1 MKNSIKKSL
10 KFAGACSGL
19 ALAAFAAPA
28 LAQDGSADE
37 AAEEQGGI
45 TTIIVTAQRR
55 EESVQDVPIAIS
67 AFNQETLEQRGI
79 GTALE
84 VAQFVPNLV
93 GLNNTGLGTANA
105 YYLRGIGNTES
116 IATFD
121 PPIGTYVD
129 DIYLSR
135 QNANNLSFFDV
146 ARVEVL
152 RGPQG
157 TLFGRNTT
165 GGAVNVFLAEPG
177 DEVAGYAE
185 IGYGSYD
192 RKMARASVDIPLAET
207 FAIKL
212 SGYWQNDDGYAK
224 NTFTGERTNENDGW
238 GVRLGLRGELS
249 DTARWTGSY
258 IHTYADSANLLNF
271 DCDPLDPSNC
281 DGRFVTT
288 GLTNDGNFTS
298 PIFGDLLTGDKN
310 GYGLG
315 NQARMNFIS
324 SNFEFEL
331 SPDWSVNF
339 ITGFVDIN
347 QKFALDFADGRGLP
361 GIATPIPALF
371 LPQAAPTDPL
381 VPTRFTYG
389 GFTIANQ
396 GSHTQFTQEV
406 KFNGS
411 LADGLL
417 DLVGGVYY
425 FHEDNRTD
433 FGDIFSL
440 NLVIP
445 PPHGFSL
452 LLADRVI
459 KNKAEAWAGYVQADL
474 NITDQ
479 LTLTA
484 GIRYTDEE
492 KTFDVR
498 DNRNRLGGGLCL
510 GPAQFGPS
518 TCLDTENLSVNVI
531 PRDANGA
538 PTGPAVPVA
547 IPTKQSVGIWT
558 PRFAINYEMND
569 DVLLFASATR
579 GFKSGG
585 WNARGTA
592 PAELL
597 PFNPEFAW
605 SYEAGFKAD
614 LFDRMVRLNVTGFWL
629 DVGNLQTPSAFTKP
643 DGSLAFITRNFA
655 DYRNKGIEVELQVAP
670 TDGLNLFAA
679 IGYQDD
685 KYIIDRDA
693 PAYDEYGIQSVAAQ
707 QAACLAELAADLL
720 PGGPTGATD
729 PRRFD
734 TAPNCGTGIVSPDGS
749 IAEPVRTPEW
759 TVALGASY
767 DAELGDLTLTPAI
780 NANWR
785 AESEVGTSQV
795 TLYDSPVTGDVTG
808 ITYPGNIQ
816 GLGNRVVP
824 ASGSFS
830 DDRWI
835 VNASLT
841 LSSVSGWSL
850 IAECKNCFDE
860 ESVESALANYS
871 YLNSPRTWTLR
882 AKFEF

>member
-1 MKNSIKKSL
+1 MTLRSSKSL
-10 KFAGACSGL
+10 ALAGTCSAL
-19 ALAAFAAPA
+19 ALAAFASPA
-28 LAQDGSADE
+28 MAQDDAAPQE
-37 AAEEQGGI
+37 AEEQSGVS
-45 TTIIVTAQRR
+45 TIIVTAQRR

-146 ARVEVL
+146 ERVEVL

-192 RKMARASVDIPLAET
+192 RKLARASIDIPLAET

-212 SGYWQNDDGYAK
+212 SGYWQNDDGWAK
-224 NTFTGERTNENDGW
+224 NVITGERTNENDGW

-271 DCDPLDPSNC
+271 DCDPLAAQELNIPDDC
-281 DGRFVTT
+281 DGRFVAT
-288 GLTNDGNFTS
+288 GMTENGNFTNA
-298 PIFGDLLTGDKN
+298 FLGDLLTGRKN
-310 GYGLG
+310 DFGLG
-315 NQARMNFIS
+315 NQTRMNFVS

-331 SPDWSVNF
+331 SPEWSVN
-339 ITGFVDIN
+339 IISGFVDIG

-361 GIATPIPALF
+361 STSNPIP
-371 LPQAAPTDPL
+371 P
-381 VPTRFTYG
+381 VIGFTYG
-389 GFTIANQ
+389 GFTIAND
-396 GSHTQFTQEV
+396 GEHTQYTQEI
-406 KFNGS
+406 KLNGS
-411 LADGLL
+411 LGDGLI

-425 FHEDNRTD
+425 FKEENRTD

-440 NLVIP
+440 PIVFPLP
-445 PPHGFSL
+445 DGYPL

-459 KNKAEAWAGYVQADL
+459 NNEAEAWAGYVQADV
-474 NITDQ
+474 NVTDQ

-492 KTFDVR
+492 KTFDIR
-498 DNRNRLGGGLCL
+498 DNRNRLGGNLCI
-510 GPAQFGPS
+510 GPGQFGPS
-518 TCLDTENLSVNVI
+518 TCIDTANLSVNVT
-531 PRDANGA
+531 PRDAAGN
-538 PTGPAVPVA
+538 PTGPAAPVA
-547 IPTKQSVGIWT
+547 IPSKQSVGVWT
-558 PRFAINYEMND
+558 PRFAINYDVSD

-597 PFNPEFAW
+597 PFAPEKAW
-605 SYEAGFKAD
+605 SYEAGFKST
-614 LFDRMVRLNVTGFWL
+614 LFDRLLQLNVTAFWL
-629 DVGNLQTPSAFTKP
+629 DVGGLQTPSAFTRA

-655 DYRNKGIEVELQVAP
+655 DYRNKGIEVELTAAP
-670 TDGLNLFAA
+670 ADGFNLFAA

-685 KYIIDRDA
+685 KYRLDSDA
-693 PAYDEYGIQSVAAQ
+693 APFDEYGIKSVGRQLSDCRAQ
-707 QAACLAELAADLL
+707 LALGLIPNTSGADN
-720 PGGPTGATD
+720 
-729 PRRFD
+729 
-734 TAPNCGTGIVSPDGS
+734 APDCGVGIVSPLGEL
-749 IAEPVRTPEW
+749 AEPVRTPDW
-759 TVALGASY
+759 TVALGGSY
-767 DAELGDLTLTPAI
+767 DVEFGDFTFTPAM
-780 NANWR
+780 NASWR
-785 AESEVGTSQV
+785 SKSEVGTSEV
-795 TLYDSPVTGDVTG
+795 TLYDGDVLG
-808 ITYPGNIQ
+808 PNSGNTYPANTI
-816 GLGNRVVP
+816 GLGDFIDP
-824 ASGSFS
+824 LSGSFS

-835 VNASLT
+835 VNASVT
-841 LSSVSGWSL
+841 LSNVAGWSL
-850 IAECKNCFDE
+850 VAECKNCFDE
-860 ESVESALANYS
+860 EAIESALANYG

-882 AKFEF
+882 AKFDF